1 MTALKKVVPNIKK
14 EKAKNL
20 AEMIDRLPTPALSND
35 GLRELL
41 LQFIVEI
48 PDDNPDAA
56 FGTFAKEPSIDNGD
70 IWFCVETEPGALIA
84 FIKFA

>member
-35 GLRELL
+35 ASYSCLNAKLL
-41 LQFIVEI
+41 KVF
-48 PDDNPDAA
+48 
-56 FGTFAKEPSIDNGD
+56 FAPSISFGSRYGL
-70 IWFCVETEPGALIA
+70 V
-84 FIKFA
+84 